1 MGIFLII
8 LAGLLLLIGIVGS
21 ILPVIPGVPVS
32 WLGLLVFYLHPSIS
46 INYWFLGIT
55 LGVTILIYGLQIAI
69 PAMGTKKYG
78 GSKFGIIGTT
88 VGLIVGIFIPIPLG
102 IIICPFIGAFLGE
115 IINKNDSKNALRAAY
130 GSFIGFLAS
139 TFIECITAFTFFIL
153 FVYRLWKFQNV
164 LF

>member
-1 MGIFLII
+1 MGLFFII
-8 LAGLLLLIGIVGS
+8 LAGLLLLIGITGS

-32 WLGLLVFYLHPSIS
+32 WLGLLILYLHPNLS

-55 LGVTILIYGLQIAI
+55 LVIAILIYALQIAI

-78 GSKFGIIGTT
+78 GSKLGIIGTT

-139 TFIECITAFTFFIL
+139 TFIECLTAIVFLGLFI
-153 FVYRLWKFQNV
+153 YRLWKYQDI